1 MDFQPCKKLCITSH
15 QMLRLGFFIGKF
27 VRISYMIPLVQFDPA
42 SSYEREMNGE
52 SNGAASSSEL
62 NENKP
67 LCD

>member
-1 MDFQPCKKLCITSH
+1 
-15 QMLRLGFFIGKF
+15 MLRLGFFIGKF

-67 LCD
+67 LWD